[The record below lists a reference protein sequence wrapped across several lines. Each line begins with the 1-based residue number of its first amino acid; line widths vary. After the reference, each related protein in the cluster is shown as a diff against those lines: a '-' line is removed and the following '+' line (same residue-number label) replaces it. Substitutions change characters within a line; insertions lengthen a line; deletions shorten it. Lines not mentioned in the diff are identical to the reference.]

1 MSELFRAIETSV
13 RAQATKYYG
22 KFRAFVTDNEDP
34 QRMGRVK
41 LRIPSVL
48 GEVESD
54 WALPCFAY
62 GGGDQFGMIA
72 VPPVDAAVVAEFL
85 EGDAS
90 SPMWTGTF
98 WRTGD
103 EVPEEFEN
111 PAQKVLRTEAGHKVV
126 FDDTADAETI
136 TITSK
141 AEAEVLMDAAGSIT
155 LSDSGGATVTMDAE
169 AGEFAIVDAN
179 GNELVMTSSGITCK
193 DVNGN
198 EIATAG
204 GGIEISSSANITIA
218 GTGVTVKSETG
229 FGVVNADTF
238 LSLFN
243 GHTHPTAAPGAPTAP
258 PVVPFIA
265 ALHAIPDSK
274 LS

>member
-1 MSELFRAIETSV
+1 MSELFNAIETSV

-22 KFRAFVTDNEDP
+22 KFRAFVVDNEDP

-48 GEVESD
+48 GEIESD

-62 GGGDQFGMIA
+62 GGGDQYGMIA

-111 PAQKVLRTEAGHKVV
+111 PAQKVLRTETGHKIV

-141 AEAEVLMDAAGSIT
+141 AEAEVLMDAAGSIILT
-155 LSDSGGATVTMDAE
+155 DSAGATVTLDAE
-169 AGEFAIVDAN
+169 AGELTVADAN
-179 GNELVMTSSGITCK
+179 GNELVMTSSGITCT
-193 DVNGN
+193 DANGN
-198 EIATAG
+198 EITAAG
-204 GGIEISSSANITIA
+204 SGVEIKSSATVNIE
-218 GTGVTVKSETG
+218 GSMVTVAGSGGEPLIKGS
-229 FGVVNADTF
+229 TF

-243 GHTHPTAAPGAPTAP
+243 AHTHNATSIGAPTSP
-258 PVVPFIA
+258 PIVPLTPSVLTTKSTA
-265 ALHAIPDSK
+265 S
-274 LS
+274 